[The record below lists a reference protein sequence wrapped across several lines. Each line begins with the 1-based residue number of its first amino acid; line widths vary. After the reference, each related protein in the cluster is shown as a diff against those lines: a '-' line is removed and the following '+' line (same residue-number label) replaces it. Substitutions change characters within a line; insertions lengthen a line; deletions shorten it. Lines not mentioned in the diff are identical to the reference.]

1 MTLGLRFLVV
11 LLATAITATSAWADV
26 SISLDGTFAPGGL
39 IIGKTADGN
48 TVSMDGRVIRV
59 SENGEFLLGLG
70 RNVTGNTTI
79 VVTSQDGETSSYAY
93 DIAAREYDIQYIDGL
108 PSEQVTPDPATL
120 ERIAAE
126 SALIRAAR
134 KSDLRDPLF
143 LSGFDWPTMGRISG
157 VFGSQRVL
165 NGEPRNPHNGVDI
178 AASTGTE
185 VRAMADGRV
194 TLVHEDMFYTGK
206 SVVLDHGHGL
216 TSIYVHMSKIL
227 TTVGEL
233 VRKGDVIGKVGQ
245 TGRATG
251 PHLHWGV
258 TLFSTHLD
266 PALVTGPMP
275 EQ

>member
-1 MTLGLRFLVV
+1 MTLGLRFMVALLV
-11 LLATAITATSAWADV
+11 TAISATGAWADV
-26 SISLDGTFAPGGL
+26 SLSLDGTFAPGGL
-39 IIGKTADGN
+39 VIGKTTIGN
-48 TVSMDGRVIRV
+48 TVTVDGRIIRV

-70 RNVTGNTTI
+70 RNATGETTI
-79 VVTSQDGETSSYAY
+79 VVTSQNGEISSYAY
-93 DIAAREYDIQYIDGL
+93 DIAAREYDVQYIDGL
-108 PSEQVTPDPATL
+108 PSKQVSPDPAAL
-120 ERIAAE
+120 ERIAAD
-126 SALIRAAR
+126 SALIKAAR
-134 KSDLRDPLF
+134 KSDLSNPFF

-178 AASTGTE
+178 AASTGTK

-194 TLVHEDMFYTGK
+194 TLVHADMFYTGK

-216 TSIYVHMSKIL
+216 TSIYVHMSDIL
-227 TTVGEL
+227 ISEGEL

-245 TGRATG
+245 SGRATG